1 VWYVTTR
8 WLLQPVY
15 FYRYFV
21 SCLECRC
28 FFCQMAEGKEIT
40 TSLTSTFVQY
50 LLYCSAAEICAGCV
64 SYVLISSMF
73 WNVTSRLYWKEL
85 STTGRGLVGAGFP
98 YCKVCTP
105 GTLRSSSKKFRK
117 SCSSSSVIS
126 SFNQKYTLCKMVP
139 FAMVLADVVPS
150 STEEV
155 QDVSNVPVKP
165 AAVTDFKKFLLSIA
179 IVFGKLR
186 IYILLS
192 ICLKF
197 ISTEIDEITRYNVYF
212 GS

>member
-1 VWYVTTR
+1 KT
-8 WLLQPVY
+8 
-15 FYRYFV
+15 
-21 SCLECRC
+21 
-28 FFCQMAEGKEIT
+28 
-40 TSLTSTFVQY
+40 
-50 LLYCSAAEICAGCV
+50 
-64 SYVLISSMF
+64 
-73 WNVTSRLYWKEL
+73 KEL
-85 STTGRGLVGAGFP
+85 STTGREFVGARLP

-105 GTLRSSSKKFRK
+105 VTLRSSSNKFRK
-117 SCSSSSVIS
+117 SCSSSALIS
-126 SFNQKYTLCKMVP
+126 AFNQKCTRCKMVP
-139 FAMVLADVVPS
+139 FVKVPELAFS
-150 STEEV
+150 LFSTGVQEV
-155 QDVSNVPVKP
+155 SKVPVKP

>member
-1 VWYVTTR
+1 N
-8 WLLQPVY
+8 
-15 FYRYFV
+15 V
-21 SCLECRC
+21 SRTC
-28 FFCQMAEGKEIT
+28 
-40 TSLTSTFVQY
+40 TFVQY
-50 LLYCSAAEICAGCV
+50 LLYCSAASICVGCV

-117 SCSSSSVIS
+117 YCYSVAVIS
-126 SFNQKYTLCKMVP
+126 YFIHKCTLCKMVP
-139 FAMVLADVVPS
+139 IVRVPELVVS
-150 STEEV
+150 LFSTGVQEV
-155 QDVSNVPVKP
+155 SKFPVTP

-186 IYILLS
+186 IYILLF